1 MHLACLHPT
10 PLPFL
15 PLNLPPFRPPPPP
28 TSLQVTGSW
37 AKAQYTFDQGKARFE
52 KGSADHFAAR
62 IPDCGDLQ
70 SVRFW
75 HDGSGFGSD
84 WCA

>member
-1 MHLACLHPT
+1 MLLTTSPYPA

-15 PLNLPPFRPPPPP
+15 PPSPPLSSPFPP
-28 TSLQVTGSW
+28 QVTGSW
-37 AKAQYTFDQGKARFE
+37 SKAQYTFDQGKARFE
-52 KGSADHFAAR
+52 KGSADHFAVR

-75 HDGSGFGSD
+75 HDGAGFGSD